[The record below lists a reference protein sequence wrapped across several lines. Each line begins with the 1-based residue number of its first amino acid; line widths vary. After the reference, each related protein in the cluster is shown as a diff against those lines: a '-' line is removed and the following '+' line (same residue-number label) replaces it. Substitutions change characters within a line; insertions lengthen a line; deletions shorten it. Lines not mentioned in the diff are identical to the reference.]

1 MDPASTADPITR
13 TLRKRPVYSID
24 TLRGGGDREPA
35 RRPPPAEERA
45 GEREQEEGSMAAPAP
60 VETEARGV
68 VEEEEEAGVPMSP
81 AGRLF
86 RETHFNCHI
95 VAVIGL
101 GKAVDIAAARAG
113 LEATLVRHPRFSSV
127 QDTDRHHEGFRL
139 GYMASDASAHHRP
152 PVPKPYVGEYGAFRH
167 LLFRC
172 GPINPFS
179 RAPSEEREA
188 DGRPAEGVDE
198 MLPLARRSPAVKD
211 DVKKNS
217 KPRWV
222 RTTVNLDDHIIIPD
236 LDPTATSA
244 KPDQAIEDYLS
255 SLSTASM
262 DHSRPLWELHI
273 LNFPTSEAASTVLLR
288 MHHSLGDGISLL
300 SLLIACT
307 RSAADPARLPELPPA
322 PRRGGPV
329 HTHPRPPLSAGFLPL
344 VLWVWFYV
352 LLVWH
357 TLVDI
362 LGFIATALFLR
373 DARTPFLAASEGVE
387 FRRKRFVHRTLSLD
401 DVKFI
406 KNAVKCTVNDVLVG
420 VTNAGLSRYY
430 FRKTSDTN
438 GKRKKPHENIGV
450 RSALLVNI
458 RKTPGLHALAE
469 MMDSSKNNGAKW
481 GNLIGYIILPFHIAM
496 HDDPLEYIRQGKK
509 TAERKKTSLEA
520 VFTYWSGNL
529 IVKLFGM
536 KAAATLCYGMF
547 RNTTLSF
554 SSIMGPA
561 EKVEFYG
568 HPIVYIAP
576 SVYGHPH
583 ALTVHYQSYMNTITV
598 VLAVDDA
605 QFPDCHQL
613 LDDFAESL
621 KLIRSFSKMTERNKS
636 NVEGDVKK
644 SRKLRWVRTTVNLD
658 DHMIFPYLDPAATSA
673 KPDQAMEDYLSSLS
687 TAPMDH
693 SRPLWELHFL
703 DFPTPKAASTVLVR
717 MHHSLGDCILLMS
730 LLRAASTCGS
740 MARSTRVNS
749 YASIAGKRR
758 VGEGQPASYFIHR
771 WSWPYRVH
779 PQRGTP
785 NTPTRAAAYAAQGG
799 PRARPPMP
807 AALGGLPSARAVAL
821 FLRDARTPLAATEG
835 VEFRRKRFVHRS
847 LSLDDVK
854 FVKNAMDCALA
865 EMLNSSKNNGA
876 KWGNLIGY
884 IILPFHISMHDDPLE
899 YIRQGKKAAE
909 RKKTSFESVFSYWSG
924 NLIVKLFGMKAAAAL
939 FYGTLRNTTMSFSS
953 MVGPAEKVE
962 FYGHPIVYIAT
973 SVYGHPHALTVHYQS
988 YVNSVTLVL
997 AVDDA
1002 QFPDCHQ
1009 LLDDFAESLRLI
1021 QMIRR
1026 EEAAI
1031 RSPRAGHRYCTGP
1044 EERASER
1051 EQEEGGLMAAPAPV
1065 AVETR
1070 DVEEEAAGVPM
1081 STMGRMFRE
1090 PRFDI
1095 YIVAVLGLGKAVDVA
1110 AMRAGLEATLA
1121 RHPRFSS
1128 VPVEGDVKKSS
1139 EPRWVRTTVNLDDHM
1154 IFPYLDPAATSTKPD
1169 KAMEDYLSS
1178 LSTMPMEHS
1187 CPLWELHFL
1196 DFPTSEAAST
1206 VLLRVHHSLGD
1217 GTSLLSLLIACTR
1230 SAADPA
1236 RLPELPPG
1244 RPRARPPTLA
1254 ALGGLHGA
1262 RAVGVVLRRARVAT
1276 PLFLR
1281 DTRTPFMASSEGG
1294 ECRRKRF
1301 VHRTLSLD
1309 DIKFIKNAMKCTVND
1324 VLLGVTNAGL
1334 SRYYFRKIGDTNDK
1348 RKKPQN
1354 NVGVRSILFV
1364 NIRKTPGLHALAEM
1378 MDSSKNNGAKWGNL
1392 VGYIILPFHIA
1403 LHDDPLEYV
1412 RQGKKTTERKKTSLE
1427 AVFTYWSG
1435 NLIVKLFGIK
1445 AAAALGY
1452 VMFRNTTMS
1461 FTSMVGPVEKVEI
1474 YGHPIV
1480 YIAPSAYGNPHALT
1494 VHYQSYMNA
1503 ITLVLAVDDA
1513 QFPDCHQLLDDFAE
1527 SLKLILANKH
1537 KQISD
1542 SYTSGTCSG
1551 YLIGDSTV
1559 LQIFTRDAAHKL

>member
-127 QDTDRHHEGFRL
+127 Q
-139 GYMASDASAHHRP
+139 
-152 PVPKPYVGEYGAFRH
+152 
-167 LLFRC
+167 
-172 GPINPFS
+172 
-179 RAPSEEREA
+179 
-188 DGRPAEGVDE
+188 
-198 MLPLARRSPAVKD
+198 VKD

-1527 SLKLILANKH
+1527 SLKLIRQAA
-1537 KQISD
+1537 
-1542 SYTSGTCSG
+1542 
-1551 YLIGDSTV
+1551 ST
-1559 LQIFTRDAAHKL
+1559 K